1 MKIKYILSAIALAA
15 TTAAMAQQVTISPI
29 PQSVAWGDK
38 AYDSAGATYTLQGA
52 DQADADAVRALKA
65 KCQVTDGAGGVT
77 IVIGERGD
85 AAVAEYASEIPEKAE
100 GYLLKVEPGKVVI
113 AGHDGAGTFY
123 GVQSFLQVAAQP
135 QVMSVTVKDWPDIVE
150 RGVVEGF
157 YGNNWSQTDRIRQ
170 FQFYGANKMN
180 VYIYGPK
187 DDPYH
192 RGRWRE
198 NYPTAQAEKM
208 RELAR
213 VAKENKVKFV
223 WAVHPGNDI
232 KWNATDEQNVVNK
245 LESMYA
251 LGIRSFAVFFDDISG
266 EGTSGIKQAQL
277 MNYVTDNFVRKHDDV
292 DPLIICP
299 TEYNRGWSGNTY
311 HFELRDNM
319 YEEVRIMWTGNSV
332 VDFIN
337 KSDLEWINP
346 RIGRK
351 AYIWLNYPVTDYCG
365 RHLLMGPTFGDDLNI
380 EDMVSGY
387 TSNPME
393 YAEASMVSLYSVA
406 DYTWNMGAYDS
417 NASWERAIKY
427 LMPERAEAFRLFCQH
442 NVDLGVN
449 THGLRRTNESTE
461 FKGVAT
467 RFNNGIAKGYDAS
480 LVSEMK
486 AQFDLMVDAADV
498 LLANTDQPELTAEIT
513 PWVQVMKHTGVR
525 GQAVIDMYTCLN
537 DKNPE
542 AFVEAYLTYLENTRA
557 QDKVMSR
564 DFDGSIMRVNPIV
577 AEVVVQP
584 FIKQHLG
591 NLIAEYRQNYDYRLD
606 VFPAELLEKG
616 EYYIKYQGKYLTNT
630 NDGGTGGNPTFQ
642 ANIDDVNPTRQ
653 HWTIQVDMESGRYKI
668 VNAKDSRYLNE
679 KGDFTVNNSTN
690 PYEAAWHTYN
700 LYRLNGKYAIQNGG
714 SAGNKFW
721 TANSTRISTS
731 TENTLNTDRFIFEIV
746 PVSGAIEYPMIE
758 TSKQYVIRDE
768 SGKYLT
774 NTNPNGSGSYPQFR
788 ELNVAQ
794 KQNQLW
800 KFTIDSTKK
809 RYKLVS
815 AKDNRYVN
823 ELGDFGVNA
832 FYNDWNTYNLTEM
845 GGLFSIQNAESAGTN
860 YWVENNGRIEP
871 KNVERAESFQF
882 NITTYEEATDIQQ
895 ALNDGTNIQCY
906 IDGENLRVES
916 AEPVQSITIRSVD
929 GKTLRT
935 VQSAPQISLFGL
947 QGSIYLATVQ
957 TATATKTLKLAK

>member
-1 MKIKYILSAIALAA
+1 MKIKSILSVLALSATVAA
-15 TTAAMAQQVTISPI
+15 QAQQVTISPI
-29 PQSVAWGDK
+29 PQNIAWGGK
-38 AYDSAGATYTLQGA
+38 AFDSAGVTYTLQGA
-52 DQADADAVRALKA
+52 DEADVDAVKALKA
-65 KCQVTDGAGGVT
+65 KCQVAEGGVT
-77 IVIGERGD
+77 LVIGERGD
-85 AAVAEYASEIPEKAE
+85 AAVAEYANEIPEQAE
-100 GYLLKVEPGKVVI
+100 GYLLKVEPGRVVI

-135 QVMSVTVKDWPDIVE
+135 EVMSVTVKDWPDVVE

-232 KWNATDEQNVVNK
+232 QWNATDEKNVVNK

-337 KSDLEWINP
+337 KSDLQWINP

-365 RHLLMGPTFGDDLNI
+365 RHLLMGPTFGDDLDI

-417 NASWERAIKY
+417 DASWERAIKY

-449 THGLRRTNESTE
+449 THGLRRMNESPE
-461 FKGVAT
+461 FKEVAN
-467 RFNNGIAKGYDAS
+467 RFNSGIVKGYDEA
-480 LVSEMK
+480 LVTEMK
-486 AQFDLMVDAADV
+486 AQFDKMVDAADV
-498 LLANTDQPELTAEIT
+498 LLTNTDQPELTAEIT

-525 GQAVIDMYTCLN
+525 GQALMDLYKYLN
-537 DKNPE
+537 EKNPE
-542 AFVEAYLTYLENTRA
+542 AFIESYLLYLENTQA

-564 DFDGSIMRVNPIV
+564 DFDGSIMRVNPVV
-577 AEVVVQP
+577 ADLVVQP
-584 FIKQHLG
+584 FLKKHLG
-591 NLIAEYRQNYDYRLD
+591 EVISEYRQNFDYRLD

-630 NDGGTGGNPTFQ
+630 NDGGVGGNPTFQ
-642 ANIDDVNPTRQ
+642 AAIDDINPTRQ
-653 HWTIQVDMESGRYKI
+653 HWTIQVDMETGRYKI
-668 VNAKDSRYLNE
+668 INAKDSRYLNE
-679 KGDFTVNNSTN
+679 KGDFTVSDATN

-700 LYRLNGKYAIQNGG
+700 LFRLNGKYAIQNGG

-721 TANSTRISTS
+721 TANTTRISTG
-731 TENTLNTDRFIFEIV
+731 TENTLNTDRFLFEIV
-746 PVSGAIEYPMIE
+746 PVSGAVEYPMIVAGKE
-758 TSKQYVIRDE
+758 YVIRDG

-788 ELNVAQ
+788 ILNVMQ
-794 KQNQLW
+794 KQNLLW
-800 KFTIDSTKK
+800 KFTIDPTKK

-832 FYNDWNTYNLTEM
+832 FYNDWNTYNLTELA
-845 GGLFSIQNAESAGTN
+845 GLFSIQNAESAGTE
-860 YWVENNGRIEP
+860 YWNITNGRIEK
-871 KNVERAESFQF
+871 KNIDRAESFQF
-882 NITTYEEATDIQQ
+882 NITTYEEATDLQNV
-895 ALNDGTNIQCY
+895 LRDNGDIQCY
-906 IDGENLRVES
+906 IQGTDFCVES
-916 AEPVQSITIRSVD
+916 PDAVQSITVRSVD

-947 QGSIYLATVQ
+947 QGSIYLVTVQ
-957 TATATKTLKLAK
+957 TATATKTVKLAK